1 MKNKICI
8 SKKILQF
15 FGILFLIIGFFIL
28 TNFINKTISPNQ
40 NALATYSCSAPNQEV
55 MRTSN
60 QMCFLVCGS
69 HGGYLRQDFNTLK
82 CCCKGNT
89 IAPTPT
95 TSIIKIP
102 TQLTPTSTPKPI
114 QNQNPRCTFNPSK
127 TCSPGSKWMEY
138 NGFCGCLINKRCMSE
153 TSQLYDTPNH
163 YLSWIEEYKDDK
175 WQMFQTCLYPEPIC
189 DTNTFR
195 CVSMGPTGP
204 KKFGEVCQ
212 TSSECQSGECDSQY
226 TSPSGDEI
234 ILIRKQCTYSLIDQ
248 GKFANKKRDTDLKLS
263 AAAAA
268 LVVATVT
275 SPLIAEIYPIAATAG
290 TSYAASRLLVELQQP
305 WAQNTMA
312 TINLTSTLYAISDC
326 AQNGTNGE
334 WCNMLAAMA
343 SGNPGQFGQI
353 LGNDLKTISGNI
365 SRLPNIGK
373 YFNLQVESRQNLINQ
388 ADSLINDN
396 AQTIIPYQPVN
407 ISKATKDNWPV
418 GRVFPTDRGGTV
430 SVDEMIGQGS
440 FGYVYKATVY
450 TPGYKPKTVVMKMPI
465 KLNPAELVNLQ
476 SEYYVLSNGQKILR
490 PSNSGTSLAKGY
502 GFAKVNTS
510 LGEINLPL
518 LGDFGEG
525 TTLSRLIRFNP
536 PKPVILYRAKVD
548 KLYQTAQ
555 YLDQNGIYLRDVM
568 SNNLWVTEKGEL
580 IFFDPFIPRL
590 NEGTGNLIASTM
602 RKFTREDIFQF
613 RLNKNVLEQIVL
625 KGGGTGWIY
634 DVPTGNV
641 AALNKMFELYNNM
654 IIIK

>member
-1 MKNKICI
+1 
-8 SKKILQF
+8 
-15 FGILFLIIGFFIL
+15 
-28 TNFINKTISPNQ
+28 
-40 NALATYSCSAPNQEV
+40 
-55 MRTSN
+55 
-60 QMCFLVCGS
+60 
-69 HGGYLRQDFNTLK
+69 
-82 CCCKGNT
+82 
-89 IAPTPT
+89 
-95 TSIIKIP
+95 
-102 TQLTPTSTPKPI
+102 
-114 QNQNPRCTFNPSK
+114 
-127 TCSPGSKWMEY
+127 
-138 NGFCGCLINKRCMSE
+138 
-153 TSQLYDTPNH
+153 
-163 YLSWIEEYKDDK
+163 
-175 WQMFQTCLYPEPIC
+175 
-189 DTNTFR
+189 
-195 CVSMGPTGP
+195 
-204 KKFGEVCQ
+204 
-212 TSSECQSGECDSQY
+212 
-226 TSPSGDEI
+226 
-234 ILIRKQCTYSLIDQ
+234 
-248 GKFANKKRDTDLKLS
+248 
-263 AAAAA
+263 
-268 LVVATVT
+268 
-275 SPLIAEIYPIAATAG
+275 
-290 TSYAASRLLVELQQP
+290 
-305 WAQNTMA
+305 
-312 TINLTSTLYAISDC
+312 
-326 AQNGTNGE
+326 
-334 WCNMLAAMA
+334 
-343 SGNPGQFGQI
+343 
-353 LGNDLKTISGNI
+353 
-365 SRLPNIGK
+365 
-373 YFNLQVESRQNLINQ
+373 
-388 ADSLINDN
+388 LINDN